1 VNFLLSS
8 SSPLVEFQSVSKYFR
23 DRRNNIVTAVDDVSF
38 TIDKGKILGL
48 VGQSGSGKTTAAR
61 ISVALTPASK
71 GRVLVDG
78 MDVGK
83 IRNRKK
89 LWVKAQYIH
98 QDPYSSLD
106 PYMTVREV
114 LERPLRF
121 LLHWKDQQVQ
131 EPITRMMEV
140 IGLEMS
146 FLQKRVQ
153 ELSGGERQRIMIARA
168 FITNPVYAVA
178 DEPTTMI
185 DSVHRNSLLELLL
198 RLKKEFNTSF
208 LLITHDLSIAA
219 DLCDDVAIMQNG
231 KIVEYGRRDSVL
243 KNPREQYTKDLLSA
257 TPEKLVE
264 AAAEL

>member
-1 VNFLLSS
+1 MSS
-8 SSPLVEFQSVSKYFR
+8 SAILEFQSVSKYFR
-23 DRRNNIVTAVDDVSF
+23 DRNNNIITAVDDVSL
-38 TIDKGKILGL
+38 TLEKGKILGL
-48 VGQSGSGKTTAAR
+48 VGQSGSGKTTVAR
-61 ISVALTPASK
+61 ISVALTPPSK
-71 GRVLVDG
+71 GRVFVDG
-78 MDVGK
+78 IDVK
-83 IRNRKK
+83 NIRNRKE
-89 LWVKAQYIH
+89 LWTKAQYIH

-106 PYMTVREV
+106 PYMSVREV

-121 LLHWKDQQVQ
+121 LLHWKQSQLI
-131 EPITRMMEV
+131 EPISRMMDV
-140 IGLEMS
+140 IGLDMG
-146 FLQKRVQ
+146 FLDKRIQ

-185 DSVHRNSLLELLL
+185 DSIHRNSLLELLL

-231 KIVEYGRRDSVL
+231 KIIEYGPKDSVL

-264 AAAEL
+264 AAS

>member
-1 VNFLLSS
+1 MSS
-8 SSPLVEFQSVSKYFR
+8 SSAVVEFTSVSKYFK
-23 DRRNNIVTAVDDVSF
+23 DRSNNIVTALDDVSF
-38 TIDKGKILGL
+38 HIDKGKILGL

-61 ISVALTPASK
+61 ISVALTKPSK
-71 GRVLVDG
+71 GSVIVDG
-78 MDVGK
+78 IDVGK
-83 IRNRKK
+83 IKDRKK

-114 LERPLRF
+114 LERPLKF
-121 LLHWKDQQVQ
+121 LLGQQKQVLQ
-131 EPITRMMEV
+131 EPIARMVQV
-140 IGLEMS
+140 IGLDMS
-146 FLQKRVQ
+146 FLDKRIQ

-185 DSVHRNSLLELLL
+185 DSIHRNAILELLQK
-198 RLKKEFNTSF
+198 LKTEFNTSF

-219 DLCDDVAIMQNG
+219 ELCDDLAIMQKG
-231 KIVEYGRRDSVL
+231 KIVEQGRKDSIL
-243 KNPREQYTKDLLSA
+243 NNPQEQYTRDLLSA

-264 AAAEL
+264 EAERQT

>member
-1 VNFLLSS
+1 MAESNLTSS
-8 SSPLVEFQSVSKYFR
+8 SAIVEFQSVSKYYR
-23 DRRNNIVTAVDDVSF
+23 DRGNNIVTAVDEVSLS
-38 TIDKGKILGL
+38 IEKGKILGL
-48 VGQSGSGKTTAAR
+48 VGQSGSGKTTIAR

-83 IRNRKK
+83 IRNRKE
-89 LWVKAQYIH
+89 LWIKAQYIH

-106 PYMTVREV
+106 PYMSVREV

-121 LLHWKDQQVQ
+121 LLNWKREQLQ
-131 EPITRMMEV
+131 EPVARMMDV
-140 IGLEMS
+140 IGLNLT
-146 FLQKRVQ
+146 FLEKRVQ

-185 DSVHRNSLLELLL
+185 DSIHRNSLLELLL
-198 RLKKEFNTSF
+198 RLKTEFNTSF

-219 DLCDDVAIMQNG
+219 DLCDDIAIMQSG
-231 KIVEYGRRDSVL
+231 KIVEYGPKDSVL

-264 AAAEL
+264 VAS

>member
-1 VNFLLSS
+1 MEGSEFLSS
-8 SSPLVEFQSVSKYFR
+8 PTIVEFQSVSKYFR
-23 DRRNNIVTAVDDVSF
+23 DRNKNIVTAVDDISF
-38 TIDKGKILGL
+38 SIGKGKILGL

-78 MDVGK
+78 IDVGK
-83 IRNRKK
+83 IKDRKQ

-106 PYMTVREV
+106 PYMSVREV

-121 LLHWKDQQVQ
+121 LLNWKQKELR
-131 EPITRMMEV
+131 EPIARMMEV
-140 IGLEMS
+140 IGLDMT
-146 FLQKRVQ
+146 FLDKRVQ

-185 DSVHRNSLLELLL
+185 DSIHRNSILELLQ
-198 RLKKEFNTSF
+198 RLKTEFNTSF

-219 DLCDDVAIMQNG
+219 DICDDVAIMQKG
-231 KIVEYGRRDSVL
+231 RIVEYGSKDNVL
-243 KNPREQYTKDLLSA
+243 GNPKEQYTKDLLSA

-264 AAAEL
+264 AST

>member
-1 VNFLLSS
+1 L
-8 SSPLVEFQSVSKYFR
+8 SVSKYFR
-23 DRRNNIVTAVDDVSF
+23 DRGRNIVTALDDVSF
-38 TIDKGKILGL
+38 QIEKGKILGL

-61 ISVALTPASK
+61 ISVGLTKASK
-71 GRVLVDG
+71 GAVIVDG
-78 MDVGK
+78 IEVDK
-83 IRNRKK
+83 IKDRRQ
-89 LWVKAQYIH
+89 LWIKAQYIH

-121 LLHWKDQQVQ
+121 LLNRKPVETK
-131 EPITRMMEV
+131 EPVIQMLHV
-140 IGLEMS
+140 IGLDPAN
-146 FLQKRVQ
+146 FLDKRIQ
-153 ELSGGERQRIMIARA
+153 ELSGGERQRVMIARA

-185 DSVHRNSLLELLL
+185 DSIHRNSILQLLQ

-219 DLCDDVAIMQNG
+219 DICDDLAIMQNG
-231 KIVEYGRRDSVL
+231 KIVEYGTKDIIL
-243 KNPREQYTKDLLSA
+243 TNPTQQYTKDLLSA

-264 AAAEL
+264 ASSH